1 MAGTDGSLPTAAD
14 AETGPAVVLV
24 GPQLAENVGATA
36 RAMLNCGLG
45 DLRLVRPRD
54 GWPNP
59 AAYPMASGADAVL
72 DAARV
77 FDSPAEAVAD
87 LRYVLATTA
96 RRRDMV
102 KHELTA
108 VAAAREIRRREARGE
123 RCGVLFGPER
133 IGLTNDEIVL
143 ADAILAVPLN
153 PAFRSLNLAQAV
165 LIVAYEWFQAGLE
178 SPPPESSEAGLPGT
192 GSRPATKAELLGFL
206 EHLEAALDAAG
217 YFRTRE
223 TRPTQVRNLRNV
235 FQRAGLTEQEV
246 RSLHGVVTMLV
257 GRRKDQL

>member
-1 MAGTDGSLPTAAD
+1 MAGTDRSVAD
-14 AETGPAVVLV
+14 PGGGDLGPAVILV
-24 GPQLAENVGATA
+24 GPQLGENVGSVA
-36 RAMLNCGLG
+36 RAMLNCALW

-59 AAYPMASGADAVL
+59 RAYPMASGAGEVL

-77 FDSPAEAVAD
+77 FDAVEDAVAD
-87 LRYVLATTA
+87 LRFVLATTS

-102 KHELTA
+102 KPELTP
-108 VAAAREIRRREARGE
+108 AAAAGEIRRREALGE
-123 RCGVLFGPER
+123 RCGVLFGRER
-133 IGLTNDEIVL
+133 IGLTNDEVVL
-143 ADAILAVPLN
+143 ADAVLTVPLN
-153 PAFRSLNLAQAV
+153 PAFGSLNLAQAV
-165 LIVAYEWFQAGLE
+165 LLVAYEWFRADAAPPR
-178 SPPPESSEAGLPGT
+178 SPT
-192 GSRPATKAELLGFL
+192 GSGSRRATKEELLGLF
-206 EHLEAALDAAG
+206 EHLESALDAAR
-217 YFRTRE
+217 YFKTPE